1 MMKPMKPLLALI
13 CCSVALCG
21 ADVSSVQS
29 VYVMPMA
36 RGLDQHL
43 ANHIASSGTFRV
55 VTDPALADAVLTDRI
70 GESLRTA
77 LEEIAPRPKPPE
89 SASEKAAADSDA
101 EAQGGRQLD
110 NPSSRSAFGGS
121 RGTVFLVDVRSLQ
134 VLWSTFEPPKS
145 GAVRELDRTASDI
158 VSRLKRDLKRK

>member
-1 MMKPMKPLLALI
+1 MKPLLALF
-13 CCSVALCG
+13 CCSVALCA
-21 ADVSSVQS
+21 ADISSVQS

-43 ANHIASSGTFRV
+43 ANHIASSGAFRV
-55 VTDPALADAVLTDRI
+55 VTDPTLADAVLTDRI
-70 GESLRTA
+70 GESLRAA
-77 LEEIAPRPKPPE
+77 LDEIAPRPKPPE
-89 SASEKAAADSDA
+89 TAAEKPTGQSDA
-101 EAQGGRQLD
+101 EAGAGQKLD
-110 NPSSRSAFGGS
+110 NPSLRSSFGGS
-121 RGTVFLVDVRSLQ
+121 KGTVFLVDVHSLQ